1 MEISTRWID
10 GKKLLEINVESFC
23 TSSDELITS
32 KQEAEWLISN
42 LQSVIDD
49 LKEYA
54 EEQGK

>member
-1 MEISTRWID
+1 MKISTRWID
-10 GKKLLEINVESFC
+10 EKRLLEINVENFC

-42 LQSVIDD
+42 LESVIND

-54 EEQGK
+54 KENK